1 MANGPQENDLLKPT
15 PGKRVRKVPAQPS
28 GEKATPAFWA
38 QEAGINL
45 WQGAMRRA
53 GIAPDAE
60 ITSDEF
66 NHAVEQH
73 FKVVMY

>member
-1 MANGPQENDLLKPT
+1 
-15 PGKRVRKVPAQPS
+15 
-28 GEKATPAFWA
+28 
-38 QEAGINL
+38 
-45 WQGAMRRA
+45 MRRA
-53 GIAPDAE
+53 GIALDAE